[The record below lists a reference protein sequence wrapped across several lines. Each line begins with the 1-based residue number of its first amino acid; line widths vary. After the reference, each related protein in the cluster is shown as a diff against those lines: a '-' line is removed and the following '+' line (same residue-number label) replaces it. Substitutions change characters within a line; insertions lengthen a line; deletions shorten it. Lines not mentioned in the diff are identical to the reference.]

1 MGINR
6 SRIIKID
13 LGRSRCSSEDI
24 PPRLTDSYLGGRGL
38 GFALLREFLSPGL
51 KPFDPGS
58 PLVFCTGLLAGSS
71 VPASGR
77 LQISALSPATGILG
91 SSNAGG
97 FFAANLAAEGF
108 RALVVT
114 GRAQAPVMLWI
125 EDGRAELRPAGELWG
140 RDTWQTLEAIGESK
154 RVQAAV
160 IGPAGENRSAL
171 AGIMLGRHSA
181 AGRTGLGAVMG
192 SKNLKAVAVAAKASR
207 PEAPPPAFRKVTEA
221 WLRELRGNE
230 LFAKTSQEG
239 QSGYLPWAH
248 EMGILGTRNFQEV
261 SYPEVEAFNSE
272 AMLSHRDKRRGC
284 ARCPV
289 NCKADF
295 KIKGGRFDGLSGP
308 RPEFES
314 LCALGPRCGIADLEA
329 VYDLSNR
336 CARLGL
342 DTISAG
348 AGVAFAMD
356 LFEQGI
362 IDLEKTG
369 GLSLEWG
376 DSRAAGV
383 LLEQMALHQG
393 FGAVLSDGVARAAR
407 EIGGRALERAYTVKG
422 LELSAYDPRTVMGAA
437 LGYAVAGRGA
447 DFGSFFSSPE
457 YRWSA
462 QKAEDELGRPE
473 AADRFSGQG
482 KAELI
487 RRCLIVNAVL
497 DSLGV
502 CKVPSLAIM
511 CDFSLK
517 WEAEMLSALFSR
529 RITPEEL
536 MRIGERIVNLERLIN
551 TGRGVDSSQD
561 RLPEYFCR
569 QPAPSGP
576 AQGQR
581 VDLESMQADFYRL
594 MGWDESGQPEAG
606 KLHELGLEP
615 PAETDRRR
623 SA

>member
-1 MGINR
+1 
-6 SRIIKID
+6 
-13 LGRSRCSSEDI
+13 
-24 PPRLTDSYLGGRGL
+24 
-38 GFALLREFLSPGL
+38 
-51 KPFDPGS
+51 
-58 PLVFCTGLLAGSS
+58 
-71 VPASGR
+71 
-77 LQISALSPATGILG
+77 
-91 SSNAGG
+91 
-97 FFAANLAAEGF
+97 
-108 RALVVT
+108 
-114 GRAQAPVMLWI
+114 
-125 EDGRAELRPAGELWG
+125 
-140 RDTWQTLEAIGESK
+140 
-154 RVQAAV
+154 
-160 IGPAGENRSAL
+160 
-171 AGIMLGRHSA
+171 
-181 AGRTGLGAVMG
+181 
-192 SKNLKAVAVAAKASR
+192 
-207 PEAPPPAFRKVTEA
+207 
-221 WLRELRGNE
+221 
-230 LFAKTSQEG
+230 
-239 QSGYLPWAH
+239 
-248 EMGILGTRNFQEV
+248 
-261 SYPEVEAFNSE
+261 
-272 AMLSHRDKRRGC
+272 
-284 ARCPV
+284 
-289 NCKADF
+289 
-295 KIKGGRFDGLSGP
+295 
-308 RPEFES
+308 
-314 LCALGPRCGIADLEA
+314 
-329 VYDLSNR
+329 
-336 CARLGL
+336 
-342 DTISAG
+342 
-348 AGVAFAMD
+348 MD

-383 LLEQMALHQG
+383 LLEQMALRQG
-393 FGAVLSDGVARAAR
+393 FGAVLSDG
-407 EIGGRALERAYTVKG
+407 GGPGGPGDRRPGPGAG
-422 LELSAYDPRTVMGAA
+422 LYGQGAGAFRPTTPRTVMGAA

-529 RITPEEL
+529 RIAPEEL
-536 MRIGERIVNLERLIN
+536 MRNGERIVNLERLIN

-581 VDLESMQADFYRL
+581 VDLESMQTEFYRL
-594 MGWDESGQPEAG
+594 MGWDESGQPGAG